1 MTKLPAYASGELIRL
16 ALAEDIGRG
25 DITTQ
30 ATISQKAQGKGV
42 IRAKE
47 PLVLCGVDL
56 IGAIYHLID
65 PAVRAAAVRSDG
77 EELRKGEIIATITG
91 PTRAILTG
99 ERTVL
104 NFLQRLSGVATLTR
118 RYVAALDKR
127 SKTKIVDTRKTTP
140 GWRTMEKYAVRVGG
154 GTNHR
159 FGLDDGILIKDNHIA
174 AAGSIAKAVARAR
187 AAAHHLLQVEVEV
200 ADLAQV
206 REALAAK
213 ADIIMLDNMDMTA
226 MKKAISLIAGRA
238 LVEISGGVTLDRIPA
253 LSRLGADLISVG
265 ALTHSAV
272 AVDINLTLE
281 SR

>member
-1 MTKLPAYASGELIRL
+1 MSSFPVYANPELIRL

-30 ATISQKAQGKGV
+30 ATVPQRTRGKGI

-56 IGAIYHLID
+56 VGAVYALVD
-65 PAVRAAAVRSDG
+65 PDLKVSLMRGDG
-77 EELRKGEIIATITG
+77 EELKKGEIIATVTG
-91 PTRAILTG
+91 PARSILTG

-118 RYVAALDKR
+118 RYVAVIDKR

-140 GWRTMEKYAVRVGG
+140 GWRTMEKHAVRIGG
-154 GTNHR
+154 GANHR

-200 ADLAQV
+200 TDLAQV

-226 MKKAISLIAGRA
+226 MKKAISLIDGRV
-238 LVEISGGVTLDRIPA
+238 LVEISGGVTLERIPA
-253 LSRLGADLISVG
+253 LSRLGADFISVG